1 MKYFCYEV
9 AASHE
14 HTVSLSLTVSI
25 VLMSTG
31 GKLKLSHKQ
40 NK

>member
-14 HTVSLSLTVSI
+14 HAVSLSLTVCI
-25 VLMSTG
+25 VLTLTG

-40 NK
+40 K